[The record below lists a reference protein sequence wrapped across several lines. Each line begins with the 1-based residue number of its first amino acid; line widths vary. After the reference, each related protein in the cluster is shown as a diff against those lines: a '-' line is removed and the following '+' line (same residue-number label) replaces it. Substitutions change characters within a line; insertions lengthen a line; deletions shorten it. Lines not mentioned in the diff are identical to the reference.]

1 MAPPAETP
9 SGVMAAILV
18 PIKFAA
24 MGIAVAV
31 TTLLIYRSGFQWY
44 AALAVGVL
52 AYIAA
57 KVVLSI
63 GLGRIWGRQV
73 NQDIINNAAPDVKER
88 VTPQ

>member
-1 MAPPAETP
+1 
-9 SGVMAAILV
+9 MAAILV

-24 MGIAVAV
+24 MGIAIAV

-44 AALAVGVL
+44 AALVVGVL

-63 GLGRIWGRQV
+63 GRGRIWVGR
-73 NQDIINNAAPDVKER
+73 
-88 VTPQ
+88 

>member
-1 MAPPAETP
+1 MVPPAQTP

-24 MGIAVAV
+24 MGIAIAV

-57 KVVLSI
+57 KVVLSM

-73 NQDIINNAAPDVKER
+73 NQDILNNAAPDVKER
-88 VTPQ
+88 VAPQ